1 MPRPIEFVLAAVLL
15 LLPSVALASAPGSA
29 NRSLGGAASSVDSA
43 TDVAVKTFNGA
54 AAAADRSPMTLA
66 VNGRVVATDKEGAA
80 AVAKKW
86 NWTLLLLGC
95 AGLVVSQFA
104 RRRSRRPMI
113 SQ

>member
-1 MPRPIEFVLAAVLL
+1 MPRPIEFALAAVLL
-15 LLPSVALASAPGSA
+15 LLPSIAVPSAPGSA
-29 NRSLGGAASSVDSA
+29 NRSLRGAASSVDSA
-43 TDVAVKTFNGA
+43 TDVAVKTFNGGVA
-54 AAAADRSPMTLA
+54 PDRSPMTLA

-95 AGLVVSQFA
+95 AGLVVSQIA